1 MGIVNGKA
9 VGTIINVRS
18 GTQVT
23 LSKMGLI
30 QLCSSIGVIVDTC
43 EQAAL
48 YQNNIGRKALMP
60 IDLTNENKE
69 NVDSGLPGIRQLMM
83 RLRYS
88 DCSDVAVVISD
99 DKSGQSTDED
109 SLDQSKSSDMR
120 WEEAE
125 QEKRLV
131 KRGQ

>member
-1 MGIVNGKA
+1 V
-9 VGTIINVRS
+9 
-18 GTQVT
+18 
-23 LSKMGLI
+23 
-30 QLCSSIGVIVDTC
+30 
-43 EQAAL
+43 
-48 YQNNIGRKALMP
+48 P
-60 IDLTNENKE
+60 IDLTDENKE
-69 NVDSGLPGIRQLMM
+69 KVDSVLPGIRQLRM

-99 DKSGQSTDED
+99 DESGQSTDED